1 MKVHEIILEAD
12 ADVKHKLAYRSGKQ
26 QLADRANTFGFL
38 KGKGLVRYDAVGK
51 ATPFKPMDALKLS
64 GGTAYLKAQ
73 SSVGKAADKLLNG
86 TFAKA
91 FYILLLPIYEWV
103 QDMAGVN
110 GLLDAGA
117 FPQATAKQDAQDLR
131 AYYTHICMSKVAS
144 GYPSWLAG
152 AVASKVIMKTVVSF
166 LGRGVKGKVLGFL
179 LGSAAQVAVM
189 AALRT
194 EAVQNWLISS
204 LMYFG
209 ADAADLGGDWI
220 GSFVPPS
227 WKDFDVIDF
236 IMKTVKGDA
245 AGTTQPTAAQ
255 GAAPSAP
262 TAAPSATPA
271 TATAQSLI
279 KQLG

>member
-1 MKVHEIILEAD
+1 MKVREIILESD
-12 ADVKHKLAYRSGKQ
+12 ADVKHKLAFRSGKQ
-26 QLADRANTFGFL
+26 QLADRANSFGFL

-51 ATPFKPMDALKLS
+51 ATPFKPMEALKLT

-73 SSVGKAADKLLNG
+73 SSVGKAANKLLNG

-91 FYILLLPIYEWV
+91 FYILLLPIYEWSE
-103 QDMAGVN
+103 DMAGVN

-152 AVASKVIMKTVVSF
+152 AVASKVVMKTVVAF

-179 LGSAAQVAVM
+179 LGSAAQVAVL

-209 ADAADLGGDWI
+209 ADAADFGGDWL
-220 GSFVPPS
+220 GSFIPPA
-227 WKDFDVIDF
+227 WKNFDVIDF
-236 IMKTVKGDA
+236 IMKMVKGDSSDGGA
-245 AGTTQPTAAQ
+245 PTTSNTTQPTPAATQ
-255 GAAPSAP
+255 
-262 TAAPSATPA
+262 TAAPA